1 MTATH
6 ASEYA
11 AMYTPIAPATAPPRC
26 AAIGSTRANT
36 PTGAANT
43 THRTISSIA
52 SPSARARPTSGARV
66 DSGLRAIA
74 MARISV
80 NRMSGTIAPFAAAAT
95 GFGGINDVSHALKPG
110 VWPPADTALAAWAAP
125 AGSAGFAPAV
135 DGKGRSANNDGASG
149 MTIAAV

>member
-1 MTATH
+1 MSNMTATH

-74 MARISV
+74 VARISV
-80 NRMSGTIAPFAAAAT
+80 NRMSGTIAPLAT
-95 GFGGINDVSHALKPG
+95 DEDEYEDMIDVRPRLE
-110 VWPPADTALAAWAAP
+110 
-125 AGSAGFAPAV
+125 
-135 DGKGRSANNDGASG
+135 
-149 MTIAAV
+149 